1 MRYNQFIFSHSKC
14 HTMMHNRNY
23 QILIINFISDHIGS
37 PCDATTIVNEFQL
50 LFYRMGEHIAHHL
63 DHCNRFKEE
72 NTDQVL
78 ADTSYAKTPLQ
89 IHKWTPEYWC
99 NYNPTALN
107 IYTQNEHE
115 KCSTSSQQMD
125 TCVPNLPHLL
135 QQLQRKMQ
143 MQQAISWE
151 LHLLWIYLICSCS

>member
-1 MRYNQFIFSHSKC
+1 
-14 HTMMHNRNY
+14 MMQNRNY

-89 IHKWTPEYWC
+89 IHK
-99 NYNPTALN
+99 
-107 IYTQNEHE
+107 
-115 KCSTSSQQMD
+115 
-125 TCVPNLPHLL
+125 
-135 QQLQRKMQ
+135 
-143 MQQAISWE
+143 
-151 LHLLWIYLICSCS
+151 